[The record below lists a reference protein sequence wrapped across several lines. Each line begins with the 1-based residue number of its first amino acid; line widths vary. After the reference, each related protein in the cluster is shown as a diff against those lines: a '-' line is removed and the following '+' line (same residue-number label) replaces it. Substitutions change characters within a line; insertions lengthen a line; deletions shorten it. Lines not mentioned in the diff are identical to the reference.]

1 MTKEKPKT
9 TKTKTAKAAPT
20 KVKSFKMVKA
30 AEPTQEEL
38 DAKAIKKAFKEL
50 QVNEFVKY
58 MRSPWRIMWH
68 NFLAGVFRGL
78 GLIVGMTVV
87 FAALIWFLAG
97 LVDFPVIG
105 QYFADLK
112 DMLEKFSEIE
122 SPR

>member
-1 MTKEKPKT
+1 MTKEKPKAK
-9 TKTKTAKAAPT
+9 KTPEKTA

-30 AEPTQEEL
+30 DKATQEEL
-38 DAKAIKKAFKEL
+38 DAQAIKKAFKEL
-50 QVNEFVKY
+50 QVSEFVKY

>member
-1 MTKEKPKT
+1 MTKDKPKT
-9 TKTKTAKAAPT
+9 TKSKTTKAAPA

-58 MRSPWRIMWH
+58 LRSPWRIMWH

-105 QYFADLK
+105 QYFNDLK
-112 DMLEKFSEIE
+112 IMLEEFSEIE